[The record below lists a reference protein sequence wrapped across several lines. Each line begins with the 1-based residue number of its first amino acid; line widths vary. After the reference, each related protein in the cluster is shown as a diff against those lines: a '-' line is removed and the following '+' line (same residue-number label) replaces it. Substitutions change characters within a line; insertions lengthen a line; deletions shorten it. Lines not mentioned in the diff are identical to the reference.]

1 VASGPWTAAVYDRAQ
16 LAPGAVIDGP
26 AIVEQA
32 DTTTLI
38 EPGWRGEIARDGSL
52 VLTRTG

>member
-1 VASGPWTAAVYDRAQ
+1 METGFESVPVYQRSELSAGFE
-16 LAPGAVIDGP
+16 LIGP

-38 EPGWRGEIARDGSL
+38 YSGHAARVDEYGNL
-52 VLTRTG
+52 IIDLPT